1 MTPTPEAKGF
11 QNLEIRFVV
20 SSWQVNLV
28 FVTTCVMTIAQK
40 INVKT
45 WKNDTIQQNYNIY
58 KTVKEN
64 EKLKNKVHIEH
75 SATL

>member
-1 MTPTPEAKGF
+1 
-11 QNLEIRFVV
+11 V
-20 SSWQVNLV
+20 
-28 FVTTCVMTIAQK
+28 TIAQK

-64 EKLKNKVHIEH
+64 EKLKKVHIEH

>member
-1 MTPTPEAKGF
+1 
-11 QNLEIRFVV
+11 
-20 SSWQVNLV
+20 
-28 FVTTCVMTIAQK
+28 VTTCVVTIAQK

-64 EKLKNKVHIEH
+64 EKLKKVHIEH